1 MVALVQI
8 KVKRYGRLFDVEG
21 NIKNDLFEIRGLW
34 MKPLNPKKS
43 DKRETIYLPTEEI
56 MTQITNA
63 VWKLYNIKIS
73 DIGTNLWRGGSVII
87 PLTPDEAK
95 AWCEEQITYEE

>member
-21 NIKNDLFEIRGLW
+21 NIKNDLFEIRGLCI
-34 MKPLNPKKS
+34 KPLNPKKS

-73 DIGTNLWRGGSVII
+73 DIV
-87 PLTPDEAK
+87 
-95 AWCEEQITYEE
+95 

>member
-21 NIKNDLFEIRGLW
+21 NIKNDLFEIRGLCI
-34 MKPLNPKKS
+34 KPLNPKKS

-73 DIGTNLWRGGSVII
+73 DMKILNTGEIVHNMLEFVNVAGLYV
-87 PLTPDEAK
+87 
-95 AWCEEQITYEE
+95 